1 MNSKNKNP
9 LNKNPLNKNPLNK
22 NPLNKIKN
30 ALKNAK
36 NAVQPTEPVLSTKVA
51 EIAKG
56 AMNKASNLG
65 QKIGQVATN
74 IKENVQNKIS
84 TATEA
89 VKAAPAAQKTTEQ
102 VSKLS
107 SMTKEFMEANSA
119 ISKFVAVVLSILLF
133 YILFNIGFYFLN
145 QHFMPGHKPEVVD
158 GLINSNT
165 QLVVSSNPNLLNAAP
180 ILRSINQSQGLE
192 FTWDVWFFIKD
203 VNNLIKNKNYGLLF
217 SKGLVQNNTK
227 QLITSRSDLKNVC
240 PGAYINYQGDTQ
252 GQAELTVAMNTYVDP
267 ALGNTG
273 NETIVIKD
281 IPLNKWVH
289 LAIRV
294 QSKSVDVYINGV
306 LTQRHNLQTLPK
318 QNYYDT
324 YVGDPQGYNGFISS
338 LNYYNYALNYDQI
351 QGDYVKGPNM
361 VMKGDNTKVNYK
373 DYLAMNWFYNR

>member
-9 LNKNPLNKNPLNK
+9 F
-22 NPLNKIKN
+22 NKIKN
-30 ALKNAK
+30 ATKNVVKNAF
-36 NAVQPTEPVLSTKVA
+36 QPPQPNLTNKVT

-74 IKENVQNKIS
+74 IKDNVQTKITS
-84 TATEA
+84 ATEA

-102 VSKLS
+102 VSKIT

-133 YILFNIGFYFLN
+133 YILFNIGVAFLN
-145 QHFMPGHKPEVVD
+145 RYFMPSNNPRVID
-158 GLINSNT
+158 GLIDSNT
-165 QLVVSSNPNLLNAAP
+165 QMIVSSNPNVLNSAP
-180 ILRSINQSQGLE
+180 ILRSVNESQGLE

-203 VNNLIKNKNYGLLF
+203 VENLIKNKNYSLLF
-217 SKGLVQNNTK
+217 SKGVASQGGNSR
-227 QLITSRSDLKNVC
+227 QLLTSTNDLLNVC
-240 PGAYINYQGDTQ
+240 PGAYISYQGDTQ
-252 GQAELTVAMNTYVDP
+252 GQAQLTVAMNTYTDP
-267 ALGNTG
+267 EIGNTG
-273 NETIVIKD
+273 IETVMIQD

-294 QSKSVDVYINGV
+294 QSKSVDIYINGV

-324 YVGDPQGYNGFISS
+324 YVGDPQGFNGFISS
-338 LNYYNYALNYDQI
+338 LNYYNHALNYDEI
-351 QGDYVKGPNM
+351 QADYVKGPNM
-361 VMKGDNTKVNYK
+361 TMKGTNTKINYK
-373 DYLAMNWFYNR
+373 DYLAMNWYYNS